1 MKRITVFISL
11 LFVLIILTPKVWSQS
26 VPFFAE
32 PALSLSKSLKGRW
45 SANSKLVFRQQLT
58 SLENRQLDWVSQ
70 SDVIEVQLFVNYR
83 LLGSKR
89 LTIGY
94 LYGLD
99 EPFLSSA
106 QTEHRLMQQFSFE
119 SGNRFKWVN
128 RIRLEQRIGENQFR
142 NRLRY
147 RFTFDEPL
155 SGDKI
160 DAKEWYFVAGDEWL
174 YTFTGVPGED
184 HLENR
189 LHAGLGYMFANGQKL
204 QIEMQYRL
212 MRIAGARQS
221 SAWHLLLTY
230 NLKL

>member
-1 MKRITVFISL
+1 MRIKILIFLIVLLFISL
-11 LFVLIILTPKVWSQS
+11 PKVWSQS

-32 PALSLSKSLKGRW
+32 PALSLSKSLQGRW
-45 SANSKLVFRQQLT
+45 SANSKLVFRQQVAN
-58 SLENRQLDWVSQ
+58 LENNQLSGLSQ
-70 SDVIEVQLFVNYR
+70 TDVIELQFFINYR

-89 LTIGY
+89 LTLGY

-99 EPFLSSA
+99 EPFLNSA
-106 QTEHRLMQQFSFE
+106 EMEHRLMQQFTFE

-128 RIRLEQRIGENQFR
+128 RIRLEQRIGESQFR

-147 RFTFDEPL
+147 RLTFDEPL

-160 DAKEWYFVAGDEWL
+160 DPLEWYFVAGDEWL

-184 HLENR
+184 HMENR
-189 LHAGLGYMFANGQKL
+189 LHAGLGYVFSNGQKL
-204 QIEMQYRL
+204 QMEMQYRL
-212 MRIAGARQS
+212 IRIGAARQS